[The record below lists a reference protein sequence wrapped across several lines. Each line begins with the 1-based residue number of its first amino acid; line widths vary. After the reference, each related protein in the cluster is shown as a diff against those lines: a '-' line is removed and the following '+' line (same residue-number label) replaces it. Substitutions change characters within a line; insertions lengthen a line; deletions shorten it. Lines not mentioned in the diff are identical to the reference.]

1 MSTVQATR
9 TAIRTGDRFNR
20 SAVALTMGGILLMTA
35 ACGDGEGD
43 GASRATGAAAA
54 GGPAATATATTAATT
69 AAATAAAPS
78 AATGPRTSA
87 AVLNVEPK
95 DGARGVAPNA
105 LQVSVSHGRLTT
117 VDVTDKNGRPVPG
130 TITPDGTGWKP
141 AAALA
146 PGTAYTVN
154 AQAADADG
162 LAAASTTAF
171 TTRTPD
177 KQVSTNDNIADGQT
191 YGVGMI
197 VKVEFST
204 KIVNKD
210 AVAKGITFETDNGT
224 EVKGHWFGDNR
235 LDFRPAEYW
244 KPGTKGTIHYRLKN
258 VEVSPG
264 VYGDVD
270 KDEPFT
276 VGRSQVSTADA
287 ATHRLTIVRDGK
299 TTTVPA
305 TLGDEKHPS
314 WGGTMVIMSK
324 EKVTHMN
331 SRTVGLGDE
340 YDIPAAP
347 HAMRLTESGTYLHGN
362 YWYKGDPFGKENTSH
377 GCVSLKDV
385 EGGSDTSVAG
395 TFFNSSLIGDVVTI
409 VNSKEKTV
417 SPDNGLGGW
426 NLPWANW

>member
-9 TAIRTGDRFNR
+9 TAMRTGDRFHR
-20 SAVALTMGGILLMTA
+20 GAVALTMGGILLMTA
-35 ACGDGEGD
+35 ACGDDQGKGGD
-43 GASRATGAAAA
+43 TTRAADTTAT
-54 GGPAATATATTAATT
+54 GGPAATT
-69 AAATAAAPS
+69 AATAAA
-78 AATGPRTSA
+78 AAAAPKTSA
-87 AVLNVEPK
+87 AVLDVQPK
-95 DGARGVAPNA
+95 DGAQGVAPDA
-105 LQVSVSHGRLTT
+105 LRVSVSQGRITT
-117 VDVTDKNGRPVPG
+117 VAVTDKNGRPVPG
-130 TITPDGTGWKP
+130 SVTPDGTGWKP
-141 AAALA
+141 TAALA

-162 LAAASTTAF
+162 LPAAATTAF

-197 VKVEFST
+197 VKVEFSA

-210 AVAKGITFETDNGT
+210 AVAKGITFETGDGT
-224 EVKGHWFGDNR
+224 EVKGHWFGDAR

-244 KPGTKGTIHYRLKN
+244 KPGTKVTIHYRLKN

-276 VGRSQVSTADA
+276 IGRSQVSTADA
-287 ATHRLTIVRDGK
+287 AAHLLTTVRDGRS
-299 TTTVPA
+299 TTVPA
-305 TLGDEKHPS
+305 TLGDDKHAS

-324 EKVTHMN
+324 ERATHMN

-340 YDIPAAP
+340 YDIPVVP
-347 HAMRLTESGTYLHGN
+347 HAMRLTTSGTYLHGN

-395 TFFNSSLIGDVVTI
+395 SFFNSSLIGDVVTV

-426 NLPWANW
+426 NLLWANW

>member
-1 MSTVQATR
+1 MSTVQAPR
-9 TAIRTGDRFNR
+9 TAIRPGDRFNR
-20 SAVALTMGGILLMTA
+20 GAVALTMGGILLLTA
-35 ACGDGEGD
+35 ACGDDGGKGD
-43 GASRATGAAAA
+43 EAPRAAGTAAAA
-54 GGPAATATATTAATT
+54 DGPAATATAL
-69 AAATAAAPS
+69 PK
-78 AATGPRTSA
+78 TSA
-87 AVLNVEPK
+87 AVLDVAPK
-95 DGARGVAPNA
+95 DGARGVAPDA
-105 LQVSVSHGRLTT
+105 LQVSVSHGRLTN
-117 VDVTDKNGRPVPG
+117 VDVTDKNGKPVPG
-130 TITPDGTGWKP
+130 SISADGTGWKP

-154 AQAADADG
+154 AQALDADG
-162 LAAASTTAF
+162 LAAASTSTF

-197 VKVEFST
+197 VKVEFSK
-204 KIVNKD
+204 KITNKD

-224 EVKGHWFGDNR
+224 EVKGHWFGDDR
-235 LDFRPAEYW
+235 LDFRPADYW
-244 KPGTKGTIHYRLKN
+244 KPGTKVTIHYRLKS

-276 VGRSQVSTADA
+276 VGRSQVSTADSA
-287 ATHRLTIVRDGK
+287 AHTLTTVRDGRS
-299 TTTVPA
+299 TTVPA
-305 TLGDEKHPS
+305 TLGDDKHPS

-347 HAMRLTESGTYLHGN
+347 HAMRLTSSGTYLHGN
-362 YWYKGDPFGKENTSH
+362 YWYKGDPFGKANTSH

-395 TFFNSSLIGDVVTI
+395 SFFNNSLIGDVVTV
-409 VNSKEKTV
+409 VNTKEKTV
-417 SPDNGLGGW
+417 APDNGLGGW

>member
-1 MSTVQATR
+1 MSTVQAAR
-9 TAIRTGDRFNR
+9 TAIRTGDRFQR
-20 SAVALTMGGILLMTA
+20 GAVALTMGGILLMTA
-35 ACGDGEGD
+35 ACGDPHSDVAE
-43 GASRATGAAAA
+43 ASRATDSAAA
-54 GGPAATATATTAATT
+54 GGPAAGTTAGAAAGTT
-69 AAATAAAPS
+69 AGTAPK
-78 AATGPRTSA
+78 TSA
-87 AVLNVEPK
+87 AVLDVEPK
-95 DGARGVAPNA
+95 DGAQGVAPNA
-105 LQVSVSHGRLTT
+105 LQVSVSHGKLTT

-130 TITPDGTGWKP
+130 ALSPDGTGWKP

-154 AQAADADG
+154 AQATDADG
-162 LAAASTTAF
+162 LAAAATTAF
-171 TTRTPD
+171 TTRAPD
-177 KQVSTNDNIADGQT
+177 KQVSTNDNIGDGQT

-197 VKVEFST
+197 VKVEFSA

-210 AVAKGITFETDNGT
+210 AVAKGITFTTDNGT
-224 EVKGHWFGDNR
+224 EVKGHWFGDAR

-244 KPGTKGTIHYRLKN
+244 KPGTKVTIHYRLKN
-258 VEVSPG
+258 VEVAPG

-276 VGRSQVSTADA
+276 IGRSQVSTADA
-287 ATHRLTIVRDGK
+287 AAHQLTIVRDGR

-340 YDIPAAP
+340 YDIPAVP
-347 HAMRLTESGTYLHGN
+347 HAMRLTGSGTYLHGN
-362 YWYKGDPFGKENTSH
+362 YWYKGDPFGKANTSH

-385 EGGSDTSVAG
+385 EGGSDTSAAG
-395 TFFNSSLIGDVVTI
+395 AFFNSSLIGDVVKI

-417 SPDNGLGGW
+417 APDNGLGGW
-426 NLPWANW
+426 NLTWANW

>member
-1 MSTVQATR
+1 MSTVQAPR
-9 TAIRTGDRFNR
+9 TAIRPGDRFNR
-20 SAVALTMGGILLMTA
+20 GAVALTMGGILLLTA
-35 ACGDGEGD
+35 ACGDDGGKGD
-43 GASRATGAAAA
+43 EAPRAAGTAAAD
-54 GGPAATATATTAATT
+54 GPAATATAL
-69 AAATAAAPS
+69 PK
-78 AATGPRTSA
+78 TSA
-87 AVLNVEPK
+87 AVLDVAPK
-95 DGARGVAPNA
+95 DGARGVAPDA
-105 LQVSVSHGRLTT
+105 LQVSVSHGRLIS
-117 VDVTDKNGRPVPG
+117 VDVTDKNGTPVPG
-130 TITPDGTGWKP
+130 SISADGTGWKP

-154 AQAADADG
+154 AQALDADG
-162 LAAASTTAF
+162 LAAASTSTF

-197 VKVEFST
+197 VKVEFSK
-204 KIVNKD
+204 KITNKD

-224 EVKGHWFGDNR
+224 EVKGHWFGDDR
-235 LDFRPAEYW
+235 LDFRPADYW
-244 KPGTKGTIHYRLKN
+244 KPGTKVTIHYRLKN

-276 VGRSQVSTADA
+276 VGRSQVSTADSA
-287 ATHRLTIVRDGK
+287 AHTLTTVRDGRS
-299 TTTVPA
+299 TTVPA
-305 TLGDEKHPS
+305 TLGDDKHPS

-347 HAMRLTESGTYLHGN
+347 HAMRLTSSGTYLHGN
-362 YWYKGDPFGKENTSH
+362 YWYKGDPFGKANTSH

-395 TFFNSSLIGDVVTI
+395 AFFNNSLIGDVVTV
-409 VNSKEKTV
+409 VNTKEKTV
-417 SPDNGLGGW
+417 APDNGLGGW
-426 NLPWANW
+426 NLPWAKW